1 MLPDTTV
8 ATLKC
13 LLNALL
19 YQGGVNLGSEELE
32 VLRTW
37 AVEERFWKRREQ
49 ATIQIV
55 GKSNMIKE
63 NVEIKARGV
72 EKREQG
78 RPETIVEKEVEE
90 DVAIIWRQEEKE
102 ETKARTAGTSVIS
115 NGRKML
121 CKVCDISFQGRPYSD
136 YQVSPFELLRKEEQ
150 IQT

>member
-1 MLPDTTV
+1 MCAKVDEPCLVLPDTTV

-63 NVEIKARGV
+63 NVE
-72 EKREQG
+72 
-78 RPETIVEKEVEE
+78 
-90 DVAIIWRQEEKE
+90 
-102 ETKARTAGTSVIS
+102 
-115 NGRKML
+115 
-121 CKVCDISFQGRPYSD
+121 
-136 YQVSPFELLRKEEQ
+136 
-150 IQT
+150 